1 MCCRLWDMTER
12 NVWLFAVMLED
23 YTKLD
28 PHRVQA
34 TPCCLLGTVAS
45 ELSTELPSRFD
56 FKGAS

>member
-1 MCCRLWDMTER
+1 MTER

-28 PHRVQA
+28 PNRVQA